1 MLVLPQIHRFYM
13 MLGEVLHRAAR
24 RFFEVDGVERGSQR
38 RFIFLF
44 FSHGFKD
51 YEDFSN

>member
-1 MLVLPQIHRFYM
+1 VDDADLADGSGF
-13 MLGEVLHRAAR
+13 LHRVAR